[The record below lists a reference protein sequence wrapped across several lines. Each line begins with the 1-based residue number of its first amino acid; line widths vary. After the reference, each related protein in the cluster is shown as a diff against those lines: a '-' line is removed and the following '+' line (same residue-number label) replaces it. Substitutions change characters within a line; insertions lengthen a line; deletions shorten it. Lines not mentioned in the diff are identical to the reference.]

1 MESELRA
8 AARKVKA
15 HEAEKALLQAELQKL
30 TGKASSAS
38 LLASLE
44 QSHGRQTLLPHS
56 ELQQL
61 RAELG
66 EALDGR

>member
-1 MESELRA
+1 M
-8 AARKVKA
+8 KA

-30 TGKASSAS
+30 TSEANSAS

-44 QSHGRQTLLPHS
+44 KSHQRQTLLKGS

-61 RAELG
+61 RAELQ
-66 EALDGR
+66 